1 MKRTNAQ
8 NRRLFGLLN
17 KLGFDAD
24 ERRRMV
30 LHFTGGRSSSSSEL
44 TISECN
50 NMTGY
55 LSHLVAIKFD
65 AEDVRRDRL
74 RKTLISFVYQLPAG
88 FGFYQLPAG
97 FGFYQQRGENKQF
110 DAQAYDRFLLQ
121 GKHSPYPGRRLN
133 QLSIKE
139 LGRLIAIMKG
149 WVEHYKK

>member
-50 NMTGY
+50 HMTGY

-74 RKTLISFVYQLPAG
+74 RKTLISFV
-88 FGFYQLPAG
+88 YQLPAG

-149 WVEHYKK
+149 WVEHYSKQ

>member
-97 FGFYQQRGENKQF
+97 FGFYQLRGENKQF